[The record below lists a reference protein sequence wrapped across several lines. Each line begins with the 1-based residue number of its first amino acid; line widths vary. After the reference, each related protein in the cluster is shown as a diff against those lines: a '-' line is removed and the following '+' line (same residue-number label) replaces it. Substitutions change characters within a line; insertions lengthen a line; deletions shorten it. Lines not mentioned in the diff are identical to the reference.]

1 MSKLVY
7 QSEMGS
13 RTAKVFKLED
23 GPDLAPPDDG
33 EFEVVCMI
41 GEQCSRAFP
50 VKTLKTRKGAITR
63 AHKFLNA

>member
-1 MSKLVY
+1 MSQLNY

-13 RTAKVFKLED
+13 RKAEVFKT
-23 GPDLAPPDDG
+23 ADG

-41 GEQCSRAFP
+41 GANCSRAFP
-50 VKTLKTRKGAITR
+50 IKTLKTRKGAITR